1 MIRLMVFGGGL
12 VAQFY
17 IFGLLLLYIV
27 PFFFGVC
34 ALVSAR
40 DSFVGFLESA
50 NKEAAWRDLRDTF
63 SFIVVMVLT
72 FNLIFHRTE
81 IWQWL
86 QQFI

>member
-1 MIRLMVFGGGL
+1 MIRLMVFSGGL

-17 IFGLLLLYIV
+17 VFGLLLLYIV

-40 DSFVGFLESA
+40 DSFVGFLEST
-50 NKEAAWRDLRDTF
+50 NKDAAWRDLRDTF
-63 SFIVVMVLT
+63 SFAVLT
-72 FNLIFHRTE
+72 VLAFKFIFHRTE